1 MSEADVPPPVDLYD
15 ALWLYP
21 VPQLVNLK
29 LVLVL
34 RLGGFGGGFRGLGCR
49 SVGFMDLAAGLL

>member
-34 RLGGFGGGFRGLGCR
+34 RLGGFGGGGSG
-49 SVGFMDLAAGLL
+49 V